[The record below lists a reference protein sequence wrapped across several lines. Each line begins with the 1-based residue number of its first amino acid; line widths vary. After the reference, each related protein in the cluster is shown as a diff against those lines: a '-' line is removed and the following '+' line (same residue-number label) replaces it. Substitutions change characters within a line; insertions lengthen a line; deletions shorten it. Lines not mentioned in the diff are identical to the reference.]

1 MASLICTITLVA
13 FFLMA
18 SPVLGAQTVTT
29 SIKNK
34 KVRFSGF
41 GEGRKYTIK
50 KGNNSKGY
58 QTKSTITVCAG
69 DSVKFNWDEQE
80 AMDKYQEFNRFSNP
94 VSAAALADCPQLW
107 NSQVS
112 EEEKGSKTYK
122 QSSPVTKYFA
132 TARRYRG
139 GRWQCEAS
147 WIVNWEKC

>member
-1 MASLICTITLVA
+1 MLGIHIGAPLSLTYLLIPIA
-13 FFLMA
+13 
-18 SPVLGAQTVTT
+18 
-29 SIKNK
+29 
-34 KVRFSGF
+34 
-41 GEGRKYTIK
+41 E
-50 KGNNSKGY
+50 GY

-139 GRWQCEAS
+139 GRWQCEGDVFLIPYCFS
-147 WIVNWEKC
+147 SYFFLY